1 LAPALLPRSSLNSF
15 VDQWRKGN
23 AFALCKQNTY
33 HKELT
38 CHLSKKFAFA

>member
-1 LAPALLPRSSLNSF
+1 
-15 VDQWRKGN
+15 VDQWRKGD

-38 CHLSKKFAFA
+38 CHPSKKSAFA